1 MKLRRNVEFNYFFL
15 FLNVMITMS
24 VLLQMVT
31 QSVNFSVFYFI
42 LMQETNMDLELFIVH
57 CTKNLSKLD
66 HIQSMIVINNAF
78 IS

>member
-1 MKLRRNVEFNYFFL
+1 
-15 FLNVMITMS
+15 MS

-42 LMQETNMDLELFIVH
+42 LMQETNMDLELFIVQ

>member
-1 MKLRRNVEFNYFFL
+1 
-15 FLNVMITMS
+15 MITMS

-42 LMQETNMDLELFIVH
+42 LMQETNMDLELFIVQS
-57 CTKNLSKLD
+57 TKNLSKLD

>member
-1 MKLRRNVEFNYFFL
+1 
-15 FLNVMITMS
+15 MITMS
-24 VLLQMVT
+24 VILQMVT

-42 LMQETNMDLELFIVH
+42 LMQETNMDLELFIVQ

>member
-1 MKLRRNVEFNYFFL
+1 
-15 FLNVMITMS
+15 MITMS

-42 LMQETNMDLELFIVH
+42 LMQETNMDLELFIVQ

>member
-1 MKLRRNVEFNYFFL
+1 
-15 FLNVMITMS
+15 MITMS

-31 QSVNFSVFYFI
+31 QSVNLSVFYFI
-42 LMQETNMDLELFIVH
+42 LMQETNMDLELFIVQ